1 TSVFSSHKLQTCGS
15 LVSSIARE
23 LIPSLLMAMN
33 YISGPTH
40 QPNNHKVAPH
50 QRYGI
55 KLKTK
60 PHILLHLH
68 TYIPAPNRIGLD
80 PVSSRPLPAFG
91 NHQITSFLCERDH
104 ENIRHV

>member
-1 TSVFSSHKLQTCGS
+1 RSFIGGFGFRLSIHDEVFFYVNAVYIKLLEEGTNWCKFVTCTSVFSSHKLQTCGS

-68 TYIPAPNRIGLD
+68 T
-80 PVSSRPLPAFG
+80 
-91 NHQITSFLCERDH
+91 
-104 ENIRHV
+104 